1 MSTALRRAPRQARGR
16 QRIEAI
22 LDAAEQVLAESGY
35 DAATTNAIATR
46 ANTSIG
52 SLYQF
57 FPNKDAIMQALG
69 LRYIDRCREIFAPVL
84 SPAAADLPIGEWIDR
99 IVDALD
105 SSQRANVGFKEL
117 FCSAATTPELA
128 AADNAMHRQ
137 FIAGLDSAL
146 AARLP
151 SLDPQRRQV
160 CAEIGVRTAEAIM
173 PLLAESTGERR
184 ALVLAEMKALL
195 SGYMGRTLAE
205 GIPADCDRAC
215 D

>member
-1 MSTALRRAPRQARGR
+1 MLRRAPQQARGR
-16 QRIEAI
+16 RRIDAI

-35 DAATTNAIATR
+35 DGATTNAIAAR
-46 ANTSIG
+46 AHTSIG

-69 LRYIDRCREIFAPVL
+69 QRYIDRCSAAFAPLL
-84 SPAAADLPIGEWIDR
+84 SPVAADLPLDVWIDR

-105 SSQRANVGFKEL
+105 TTQKSNQGFKEL

-137 FIAGLDSAL
+137 FIIGLESAL
-146 AARLP
+146 AARMP
-151 SLDPQRRQV
+151 HIDPERRLV
-160 CAEIGVRTAEAIM
+160 CAEIGVRTAEAVM

-184 ALVLAEMKALL
+184 AVVLAELKTLL
-195 SGYMGRTLAE
+195 SAYMERTLGDEHSAE
-205 GIPADCDRAC
+205 P
-215 D
+215 